1 MGHKTPHQG
10 ARCGRRIEI
19 GTRSTRRMRAAAD
32 RARSARVACWVAC
45 WSGRRLRRHGR
56 TMAVRGA
63 SVRCARGLVRGV
75 VRACGGSL
83 RSDLQ
88 SIVTRGRRSAVIH
101 RGLAARWIRCMSKY
115 WAVLSS
121 PGACVCVGGC
131 GCAGG
136 CGCGSGS
143 SWCACWVLCMGRV
156 GCRKVSYRA
165 APGGWAVAATGVRGL
180 LWRAC
185 FDSSRKGWVR
195 AA

>member
-1 MGHKTPHQG
+1 MRQANMGHKTPHQG

-32 RARSARVACWVAC
+32 CARSAREMLWGLGMWPGKIGCVRRRRRR
-45 WSGRRLRRHGR
+45 RRLGR
-56 TMAVRGA
+56 KGAVRSA
-63 SVRCARGLVRGV
+63 SVRCGAWCVRCSVRGE
-75 VRACGGSL
+75 RNGGTL

-88 SIVTRGRRSAVIH
+88 SIVTRGRRSAVAH

-121 PGACVCVGGC
+121 PGVCACVR
-131 GCAGG
+131 A
-136 CGCGSGS
+136 
-143 SWCACWVLCMGRV
+143 CACVWV
-156 GCRKVSYRA
+156 GCCIVSYRA
-165 APGGWAVAATGVRGL
+165 APRGWAGAATGVRGL